1 MADEEQQ
8 GGAQEKTEEPTQRR
22 LQEAVKKGQ
31 VISSKEVTNFLMI
44 VVLVFNIAWFLPYL
58 MKRAVRLFAH
68 FIKSPHDIILDNGGF
83 AVLSWQVVGDL
94 LSLISIPFITVVLAA
109 FLSHFVQHG
118 FIFTVDPILPKL
130 EKISPLKGLQRMF
143 SLRSLMEFIKGLIK
157 ITLVGVV
164 AYMVVM
170 PEIGRMEALTAYALP
185 ELMRYMGTLAF
196 RMALGAAIVMAAIAL
211 LDYMYQRYEYMKK
224 LRMSR
229 QEMKEEYKQTE
240 GDPVIKARLKLLRQ
254 EKARQRMM
262 SSVPEASVVITN
274 PTHYAVALKYDEDKM
289 TAPILVAKGA
299 DAMALKIREVAELN
313 KVPVVENP
321 PLARSLYT
329 TVDLDGEIPLE
340 FYQAVAEVIGYV
352 YRLKG
357 KLPKKAAAKA
367 EAKRAR
373 I

>member
-1 MADEEQQ
+1 MADEDQQ

-31 VISSKEVTNFLMI
+31 VVSSKEVTNFLMI
-44 VVLVFNIAWFLPYL
+44 VVLVFNIAWFMPYL
-58 MKRAVRLFAH
+58 MTRTVRLFAR
-68 FIKSPHDIILDNGGF
+68 FIQSPHDILLDNGSL
-83 AVLSWQVVGDL
+83 ALLSWQVVGDL
-94 LSLISIPFITVVLAA
+94 LSVISIPFITVVLAA

-118 FIFTVDPILPKL
+118 FVFTAEPIIPKL
-130 EKISPLKGLQRMF
+130 EKISPLKGLKRMF
-143 SLRSLMEFIKGLIK
+143 SLRSLVEFIKGLIK
-157 ITLVGVV
+157 ITLVGIV

-170 PEIGRMEALTAYALP
+170 PELGRMDMLTGYAMP
-185 ELMRYMGTLAF
+185 ELMKFMGALAF

-211 LDYMYQRYEYMKK
+211 LDFLYQRYEYMKN

-240 GDPVIKARLKLLRQ
+240 GDPVIKARLKQLRQ
-254 EKARQRMM
+254 ERARQRMM
-262 SSVPEASVVITN
+262 SNVPEASVVITN
-274 PTHYAVALKYDEDKM
+274 PTHYAVALKYDEDNM
-289 TAPILVAKGA
+289 TAPLLVAKGA
-299 DAMALKIREVAELN
+299 DTMALKIREVAELN

-321 PLARSLYT
+321 PLARALYT

-357 KLPKKAAAKA
+357 KLPKRAAAKA
-367 EAKRAR
+367 APKQAR
-373 I
+373 L